1 MPVAGLKILVL
12 IMKYQEPFKYQEK
25 IHLRSACAIV
35 CRRELRSLISMCICR
50 EINFIIV
57 MNVFS
62 VSCVCLK
69 EIFSVHY
76 GKCIQLAQ
84 NKTSDKHENSVFCE
98 HHVRQSS
105 FKCTTQRNLIWI
117 SSEKLSFS
125 FASKAIFYVFDLSKW
140 TKACITTVVFEVA
153 FDLQSV
159 KVSEY
164 PFKQNRSM

>member
-12 IMKYQEPFKYQEK
+12 IMKYQEPFKYQKK

-98 HHVRQSS
+98 HHVRHREIWSGYLLRS
-105 FKCTTQRNLIWI
+105 FPSVSLQKQYFMFLIYLNGQ
-117 SSEKLSFS
+117 KH
-125 FASKAIFYVFDLSKW
+125 ASQPLYLK
-140 TKACITTVVFEVA
+140 
-153 FDLQSV
+153 
-159 KVSEY
+159 
-164 PFKQNRSM
+164 